1 MSLIHTQIFI
11 YLYSDICTYTSMN
24 LHTYCQHTHTYVCI
38 CMIMYI
44 YIYTFNQYARTHT
57 WRHEY
62 MHMPRNMLILIFAHT
77 HTCVYSQRHA
87 HKHIHRDMCAHVCTH
102 ICPTKRHAHLQIH
115 MHILY
120 YSYTLRHIHNSI
132 YIHIWY
138 AHIQTFLHT
147 ETCVCSSIFTHI
159 FAHLLRY
166 YLYLHTH
173 APFPILLV
181 LLFSELLLHSPPFL
195 SFSVLSLRRTLL
207 QGDQMPQF
215 AQIKSEVHPIFW
227 NWCWDCSFISQWYP
241 GVCDGLG
248 WPPVGR
254 PWC

>member
-1 MSLIHTQIFI
+1 MYTDTHTDIYILISRHMHIHEYEPAYI
-11 YLYSDICTYTSMN
+11 LS
-24 LHTYCQHTHTYVCI
+24 THTYI
-38 CMIMYI
+38 CVYMYDHA
-44 YIYTFNQYARTHT
+44 YIYTFNQYAHTHT

-62 MHMPRNMLILIFAHT
+62 MHMPRNVLILITAHT
-77 HTCVYSQRHA
+77 HVYSHKDMHISKYTETCVHMYA
-87 HKHIHRDMCAHVCTH
+87 HIYAQQRDMH
-102 ICPTKRHAHLQIH
+102 IYKYTCIYST
-115 MHILY
+115 
-120 YSYTLRHIHNSI
+120 YSYTLRHIHNFI

-147 ETCVCSSIFTHI
+147 ETCICSSIFTHI

-166 YLYLHTH
+166 YSYLHIH
-173 APFPILLV
+173 VPFPILLV
-181 LLFSELLLHSPPFL
+181 LLFSELLPHSPLFL

-215 AQIKSEVHPIFW
+215 AQIKSEHPIFG
-227 NWCWDCSFISQWYP
+227 NWCWDCPFISQWYP
-241 GVCDGLG
+241 GVCDRLG